1 MDSDIEVGHR
11 IHDLKIDSSPNTILS
26 KNSVEKVNKQEF
38 ENRPQKQKQSLTLL
52 QFQKSTARNK
62 NNDLT
67 FPPHRP
73 QQKLSTEDLMKVNKC
88 IFMQKHVL
96 K

>member
-38 ENRPQKQKQSLTLL
+38 ENRPQKQKQSPTLL
-52 QFQKSTARNK
+52 LGYRIGQTFQAGE
-62 NNDLT
+62 
-67 FPPHRP
+67 H
-73 QQKLSTEDLMKVNKC
+73 
-88 IFMQKHVL
+88 
-96 K
+96 